1 MYNKGMENGVFIIIA
16 FILGWLVA
24 QLTKV
29 ILAFVQK
36 GKLTFKEFKTLI
48 MKSGGMPSSHTA
60 TVVALS
66 IALGYYEGLR
76 SAAFALS
83 VIFTIIVI
91 HDAVGVRLETGKQAK
106 VLNTMIF
113 ETNAFK
119 ELDFETALK
128 EYVGHTPSQ
137 AFVGALVGVLVSIFM
152 IFVVYG
158 KV

>member
-1 MYNKGMENGVFIIIA
+1 MNFLKELVLNKPLIIA
-16 FILGWLVA
+16 AMSWLTAGV
-24 QLTKV
+24 LKMFVELKMNKKLV
-29 ILAFVQK
+29 ISRVV
-36 GKLTFKEFKTLI
+36 GD
-48 MKSGGMPSSHTA
+48 GGMPSSHTA

>member
-1 MYNKGMENGVFIIIA
+1 MKIINEILSNKPLIISAIAWLTAGVLKMFIE
-16 FILGWLVA
+16 LRVNRKLVISRIVGA
-24 QLTKV
+24 
-29 ILAFVQK
+29 
-36 GKLTFKEFKTLI
+36 
-48 MKSGGMPSSHTA
+48 GGMPSSHTA
-60 TVVALS
+60 TVVALAIS
-66 IALGYYEGLR
+66 LGFYEGLN
-76 SAAFALS
+76 SATFALAT
-83 VIFTIIVI
+83 IFTVVVI

-137 AFVGALVGVLVSIFM
+137 AFVGAIVGVAVALFM

-158 KV
+158 